1 MMAVRSH
8 GVVSE
13 NPARPAVMIPVTGC
27 MITRQERP
35 KRIRPKHR
43 QRDGGK
49 HGVDRQQG
57 ELRDCHPHAPG
68 RIEQRQTKCDIEPG
82 AGPGHRTS
90 GKWRNTEA
98 GERASNRRIV
108 PRC

>member
-1 MMAVRSH
+1 
-8 GVVSE
+8 
-13 NPARPAVMIPVTGC
+13 
-27 MITRQERP
+27 
-35 KRIRPKHR
+35 
-43 QRDGGK
+43 
-49 HGVDRQQG
+49 
-57 ELRDCHPHAPG
+57 LRDCHPHAPG